1 MANARLALD
10 DRLYAYLLRSEPP
23 EHEELQMLRERTRT
37 LPEARMQIA
46 PEQGHLLAFLVRL
59 IGARQ
64 TLELGT
70 FTGYSAL
77 AMALA
82 LPADGRVVTCD
93 LCEAWTDIGRL
104 HWKRAGVDGKI
115 EVKIGPALKTLEWL
129 ESGAAGLFDL
139 AFVDADKEAY
149 DSYYESTLRLV
160 RPGGLI
166 VFDNMF
172 RLGRVADP
180 EETDPDPV
188 SVRKLNAKIAGDERV
203 DRVILPVG
211 DGMTLACRR
220 Q

>member
-1 MANARLALD
+1 MAEAHVALD
-10 DRLYAYLLRSEPP
+10 DRLYAYLLSSEPP
-23 EHEELQMLRERTRT
+23 EHEELRLLRERTRA

-46 PEQGHLLAFLVRL
+46 REQGHFLAFLVRL
-59 IGARQ
+59 IGARRI
-64 TLELGT
+64 LELGT

-82 LPADGRVVTCD
+82 LPEEGKIITCD
-93 LCEAWTDIGRL
+93 VCDSWAKIGRS
-104 HWKRAGVDGKI
+104 HWQKAGVDANI
-115 EVKIGPALKTLEWL
+115 DVKIGPAIETLDAL
-129 ESGAAGLFDL
+129 EREDRIFDL

-149 DSYYESTLRLV
+149 DSYYEAALRLV

-172 RLGRVADP
+172 RLGRAADP

-188 SVRKLNAKIAGDERV
+188 SIRKLNAKIARDERV

-211 DGMTLACRR
+211 DGMTLVRR
-220 Q
+220 R